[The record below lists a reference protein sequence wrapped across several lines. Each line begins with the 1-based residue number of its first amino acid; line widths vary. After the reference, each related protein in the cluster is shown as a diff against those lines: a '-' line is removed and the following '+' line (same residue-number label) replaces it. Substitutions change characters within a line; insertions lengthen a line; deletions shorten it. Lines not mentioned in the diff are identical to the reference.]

1 MVGLDDLSAD
11 GAADF
16 LGVAAVIL
24 EREERN
30 RVQDASLRGPVDF
43 VGGHHGARKLHH
55 QLPLLFAHDSSL
67 VLCKALNKMYV
78 SLSQR
83 KLHQH
88 AYTK

>member
-11 GAADF
+11 GAADI
-16 LGVAAVIL
+16 LGVAAVVL

-55 QLPLLFAHDSSL
+55 QLPLPLAHDSSL
-67 VLCKALNKMYV
+67 VLCEVLNKMYKARN
-78 SLSQR
+78 LFCA
-83 KLHQH
+83 KHI
-88 AYTK
+88 